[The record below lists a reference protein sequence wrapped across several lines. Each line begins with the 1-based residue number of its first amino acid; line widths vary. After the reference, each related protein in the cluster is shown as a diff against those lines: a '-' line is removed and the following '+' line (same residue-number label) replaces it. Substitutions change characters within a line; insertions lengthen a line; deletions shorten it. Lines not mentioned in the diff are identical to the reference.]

1 MHQQE
6 IFRNTNDLN
15 DNDFRIV
22 ITKTL
27 IDIEKYLIPYGKTLY
42 DFSIT
47 RPDYS
52 LIEDFQ
58 QSNMIMEELNYDS
71 IELQNFLA
79 NGEEQKY
86 DDIGEDIIK
95 LDNTMILDN
104 GILELLISTIFPN
117 LDSNYQDTINY
128 INYIKNRAILTTR
141 NEDVDDIN
149 SQIRGVP

>member
-1 MHQQE
+1 MHQQK
-6 IFRNTNDLN
+6 IFRDTDDLT

-58 QSNMIMEELNYDS
+58 QPNMIMEELNYDS
-71 IELQNFLA
+71 TELQNFLA
-79 NGEEQKY
+79 NLK
-86 DDIGEDIIK
+86 
-95 LDNTMILDN
+95 
-104 GILELLISTIFPN
+104 
-117 LDSNYQDTINY
+117 
-128 INYIKNRAILTTR
+128 
-141 NEDVDDIN
+141 
-149 SQIRGVP
+149 